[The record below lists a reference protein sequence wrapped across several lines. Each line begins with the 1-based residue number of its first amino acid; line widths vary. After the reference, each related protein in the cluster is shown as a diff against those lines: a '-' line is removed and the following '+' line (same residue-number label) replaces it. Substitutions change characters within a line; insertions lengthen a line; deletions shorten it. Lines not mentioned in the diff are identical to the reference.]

1 MAKAAVVM
9 CVDEDAS
16 RLQEL
21 KRLFDQAGYEVWA
34 AGQAPTGTAAGK
46 MTQADLVLVHEAVSR
61 GADWMELVRQRPE
74 LKVLKY
80 SGVAESSWDP
90 RVCEEEGTKPEWR
103 PEMLLALATLLFGSG
118 AAPELQMSKLAAV
131 AA

>member
-1 MAKAAVVM
+1 MAKAEVVM

-21 KRLFDQAGYEVWA
+21 KSLFDQAGYEVWA
-34 AGQAPTGTAAGK
+34 AGQAPVGTAAGK
-46 MTQADLVLVHEAVSR
+46 LTQADLVLVHKAVSR
-61 GADWMELVRQRPE
+61 GADWVELVGRCPE
-74 LKVLKY
+74 LKVLEY
-80 SGVAESSWDP
+80 SGVAESSWAP
-90 RVCEEEGTKPEWR
+90 RGREDEGRTPKWH

-118 AAPELQMSKLAAV
+118 AAPELQMSKLGAA

>member
-1 MAKAAVVM
+1 MAKAGVVM

-46 MTQADLVLVHEAVSR
+46 LRQADLVLVHEAVSR
-61 GADWMELVRQRPE
+61 GSDWVELVHRFPE
-74 LKVLKY
+74 LKVLEY
-80 SGVAESSWDP
+80 SGVASSWDP
-90 RVCEEEGTKPEWR
+90 RGCEEEGTKPEWH

-118 AAPELQMSKLAAV
+118 AAPELQMSKLAA
-131 AA
+131 AAA